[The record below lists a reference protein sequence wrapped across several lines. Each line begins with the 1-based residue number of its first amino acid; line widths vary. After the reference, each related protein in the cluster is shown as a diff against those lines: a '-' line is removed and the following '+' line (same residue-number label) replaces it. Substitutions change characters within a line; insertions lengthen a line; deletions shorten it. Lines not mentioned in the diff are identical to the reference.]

1 MELTLVGSS
10 HHVYHEAGLA
20 CTAIHSPMS
29 CGDSGEMAVSPS
41 VTMVTA
47 TPPVWPFL
55 LWACIVT
62 ETTGLQW
69 TEPLCGCW
77 LSPVPHFQ
85 MSLLG
90 RSQHL
95 KASSR
100 CPNQL
105 GVPRASGLSPSP
117 VQEGKLMLKQAPSFS
132 ESTADILAS
141 FQGHPTPFLVPP
153 WCHTSALGRT
163 E

>member
-1 MELTLVGSS
+1 MHCNPQPHELWGQR
-10 HHVYHEAGLA
+10 
-20 CTAIHSPMS
+20 
-29 CGDSGEMAVSPS
+29 GDGCVSIS
-41 VTMVTA
+41 DHGHCNT
-47 TPPVWPFL
+47 PVWPFL

-77 LSPVPHFQ
+77 LSPVPHLQ

-90 RSQHL
+90 ISQHL

-117 VQEGKLMLKQAPSFS
+117 VQKGKLMLKQAPSFS